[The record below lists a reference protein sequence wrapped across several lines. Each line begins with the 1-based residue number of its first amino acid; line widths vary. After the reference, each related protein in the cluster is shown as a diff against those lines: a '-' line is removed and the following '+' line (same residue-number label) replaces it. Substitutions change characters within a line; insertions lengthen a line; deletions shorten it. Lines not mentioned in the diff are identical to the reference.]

1 MPQERLQK
9 ILARAGVASR
19 RAAEQLITGGRV
31 TVNGAVVTE
40 LGARADT
47 DSDRIDVD
55 GKPVAREDHV
65 YYLIHKPRGM
75 VTTLKDP
82 EDRPSLSELLHNIP
96 ERIYPVGRLDFHTSG
111 ALLLTNDGDLAQAL
125 LHPSRA
131 VPKTYVVKVSVE
143 VGETMLQ
150 ALERGVVLDDGY
162 QTQQAFVEHIRD
174 EDEKSWIQ
182 ITITEG
188 KNRQIHR
195 MIEALGARVMR
206 LSRISFAGLST
217 ENLRPGEIRP
227 LFQDEVAALKRDYIT
242 EAPAH
247 DKSAREPREAGE
259 AKPAREK
266 PGREY
271 TDRGGAPRGP
281 AVREKRVGEAS
292 TPRRPTREAAP
303 GDAARTSDRPAAREG
318 QSRDRPT
325 PRGAERGSAARDRPA
340 ARATTLRSRAED
352 PRASTPRE
360 PQGEE
365 ATARKPVRDRL
376 PRAYL
381 ESGRDRPARDAAPR
395 GKFARASGGRDR
407 PAREAPARDQPG
419 ASKAVAPKVAAP
431 KFGAAPRAARDK
443 PAAKHGDQRYAASD
457 RAREGV
463 REPVRAPAK
472 ASAPVVA
479 KPRVKGDTRPRSNTP
494 SKKAPARNGGKR
506 D

>member
-1 MPQERLQK
+1 
-9 ILARAGVASR
+9 
-19 RAAEQLITGGRV
+19 
-31 TVNGAVVTE
+31 
-40 LGARADT
+40 
-47 DSDRIDVD
+47 
-55 GKPVAREDHV
+55 
-65 YYLIHKPRGM
+65 LIHKPRGM

-162 QTQQAFVEHIRD
+162 HTQQAFVEHIRD
-174 EDEKSWIQ
+174 EDQKSWIQ

-217 ENLRPGEIRP
+217 ENLRPGEMRP
-227 LFQDEVAALKRDYIT
+227 LFQEEVAALKRDYIT
-242 EAPAH
+242 EAPPR
-247 DKSAREPREAGE
+247 DKSVRAPREPAEG
-259 AKPAREK
+259 KPAREK

-271 TDRGGAPRGP
+271 ADRGGAPRGP
-281 AVREKRVGEAS
+281 AVRERRVGDAPAARRPVREGATLEAS
-292 TPRRPTREAAP
+292 SDGRAAGREGQGREGA
-303 GDAARTSDRPAAREG
+303 GRDRPA
-318 QSRDRPT
+318 
-325 PRGAERGSAARDRPA
+325 PRGAERQSVGRDRPA
-340 ARATTLRSRAED
+340 PRGAERQSVGRDRSAARAT
-352 PRASTPRE
+352 E
-360 PQGEE
+360 PQEE
-365 ATARKPVRDRL
+365 LSEARAARRPVSDRL

-407 PAREAPARDQPG
+407 SPSDAARDKSS
-419 ASKAVAPKVAAP
+419 ALKDAAP

-443 PAAKHGDQRYAASD
+443 PAAKHGDQRYAAID
-457 RAREGV
+457 RARERGESP
-463 REPVRAPAK
+463 REPVRAPSK
-472 ASAPVVA
+472 VSAPA
-479 KPRVKGDTRPRSNTP
+479 APKPRAKGDTRPRSNTP